1 MRPLRLDL
9 AGFTVFRDP
18 TTVDFTDAD
27 YFALVGPTGSGKST
41 VLDGICFAL
50 YGTVPRWGGTR
61 GIGNALAPSAN
72 EARVRLV
79 FESAGA
85 RYVATRVVRRD
96 ARGNAKTASAGLQ
109 LMPPG
114 FDATRLDTGM
124 SLDDLGEVLAGT
136 PAEMDRAVVEAVGL
150 PYEQFTSCVVL
161 PQGQF
166 ADFLHAKPA
175 TRQQILVNLLGLHVY
190 EEIQARA
197 TARASRS
204 EAQLT
209 TLDQV
214 LAGLADADD
223 AAVEAA
229 RARRDA
235 MRELTVAVEA
245 AVPGLRAAREAE
257 EAAATTRDGL
267 DDELAD
273 LGEVRTPPA
282 SAAAAE
288 ASVAARTAAADT
300 AAAVRAAEELEEKV
314 RGELAAAGESAAL
327 RLLLDRHAE
336 FERLTEQADWF
347 AGEVGVAE
355 VEFRDAAAAA
365 ELARA
370 AATGAEQLLEQ
381 ARAEYSEAQ
390 RLDRAVALRAHLSP
404 GDDCPVCLRPVEQ
417 VPPVPEGSAVQA
429 AEATGRAA
437 RAAAEVA
444 TTAFRERD
452 AVARKLESG
461 LERKR
466 AQHEH
471 HLARLAEVRGGLA
484 DSPGEG
490 ALRTRLAELTRLQRR
505 LEDSGAAV
513 RAAREQ
519 QRRAQAAAE
528 AADEQQR
535 RAWRTFDAA
544 RDAVARFAPPPA
556 DRDDLAGAWA
566 TLVGWAQQ
574 QRERR
579 ERARAE
585 AESAVTAAH
594 QATARAYAAVVA
606 LFTGAGVP
614 EPRAGVPAPRTAV
627 PGGAVPGAGGPG
639 AGGPGSAGSR
649 SSGPVS
655 SGPGSSGPVS
665 SGPGSSGSG
674 PAGSRSGDSGPGGA
688 GRAVAGAAAD
698 AELIRAA
705 AVAAERAQAAWQRLV
720 DRREQARD
728 LSGQRATLQREGR
741 VAKAL
746 AGHLRANN
754 FERWLLEEA
763 LDLLVDGASRIL
775 RELTGG
781 QYDLVHDKGEF
792 FVVDHHDAGLRRG
805 VRTLSGGE
813 TFQASL
819 ALALA
824 LSEQLAGMST
834 TAASLE
840 SIVLDEGFGTLDAAT
855 LDVVAATLE
864 NLAARGDRM
873 VGVVT
878 HVHALAERVPVRFEV
893 HKDARTAHVDRV
905 GL

>member
-9 AGFTVFRDP
+9 AGFTVFRDE

-50 YGTVPRWGGTR
+50 YGAVPRWGGSR
-61 GIGNALAPSAN
+61 GIGNALAPSAT

-96 ARGNAKTASAGLQ
+96 ARGNARTAGAGLQ

-114 FDATRLDTGM
+114 FDPTRLDTGM

-190 EEIQARA
+190 EDVQARA
-197 TARASRS
+197 SERATKA
-204 EAQLT
+204 EAKLAT
-209 TLDQV
+209 VDQV
-214 LAGLADADD
+214 LSGLADADD
-223 AAVEAA
+223 AAVDAA
-229 RARRDA
+229 QARRDE
-235 MRELTVAVEA
+235 MRELTAAVEA
-245 AVPGLRAAREAE
+245 AVPRLRAARDAEGVAAEA
-257 EAAATTRDGL
+257 RDTL
-267 DDELAD
+267 DGELSA
-273 LGEVRTPPA
+273 LGGVRTPPA

-288 ASVAARTAAADT
+288 ASATARAAATDS
-300 AAAVRAAEELEEKV
+300 AAAVRAAEEHEEKV
-314 RGELAAAGESAAL
+314 RGELAAAGDPASL
-327 RLLLDRHAE
+327 GLLLDRHLE
-336 FERLTEQADWF
+336 FDRLTEQAEWF

-355 VEFRDAAAAA
+355 VEYRDAAVAAD
-365 ELARA
+365 LARA

-381 ARAEYSEAQ
+381 ARTEYAEAQ
-390 RLDRAVALRAHLSP
+390 RLDRAVALRAHLSA
-404 GDDCPVCLRPVEQ
+404 GDDCPVCLREVDD

-444 TTAFRERD
+444 STAFRERD

-484 DSPGEG
+484 DSPGAD
-490 ALRTRLAELTRLQRR
+490 ALRARLAELTRLQRR
-505 LEDSGAAV
+505 LEDAGAAV

-519 QRRAQAAAE
+519 QRRTQAAAD
-528 AADEQQR
+528 AAEEQQR
-535 RAWRTFDAA
+535 GAWRAFDAA
-544 RDAVARFAPPPA
+544 RDAVARFGPPPA
-556 DRDDLAGAWA
+556 DRDDLTGAWA
-566 TLVGWAQQ
+566 ALVAWAQE
-574 QRERR
+574 QRAHR
-579 ERARAE
+579 EQARGE
-585 AESAVTAAH
+585 ADAAVAAAH
-594 QATARAYAAVVA
+594 RATEQAYAAVIA
-606 LFTGAGVP
+606 LFTEAGVP
-614 EPRAGVPAPRTAV
+614 EPRMGVPVPR
-627 PGGAVPGAGGPG
+627 AGGPG
-639 AGGPGSAGSR
+639 TGAPGSGGAGSGGPGSG
-649 SSGPVS
+649 
-655 SGPGSSGPVS
+655 GPGSGRSDS
-665 SGPGSSGSG
+665 AGPGRGLPG
-674 PAGSRSGDSGPGGA
+674 PAADS
-688 GRAVAGAAAD
+688 
-698 AELIRAA
+698 ELIRAA
-705 AVAAERAQAAWQRLV
+705 AVAAERAQAAWQRLA
-720 DRREQARD
+720 DRREQARG
-728 LSGQRATLQREGR
+728 LAEQRAALLRDSR

-781 QYDLVHDKGEF
+781 QYDLVHDRGEF

-878 HVHALAERVPVRFEV
+878 HVHSLAERVPVRFEV
-893 HKDARTAHVDRV
+893 HKDARTAYVDRV